1 MNPSSNI
8 QVAAYY
14 FPNYHP
20 DPRNDQWHGK
30 GWTEWELVRRA
41 TPRFEGHNQPKVP
54 LWGYED
60 ESDPLVMGK
69 KIDAA
74 ASHGIDAFIFDWYW
88 YEDGPYLQGALERGF
103 LNAPNNDRMQF
114 ALMWANHDW
123 LDIHPA
129 TRSRPYKTLAPGAV
143 SRKAFREAC
152 EHMIR
157 TYFAHPSYLRVDGKL
172 YMSIY
177 ELMSLVAGFGSI
189 GQMRE
194 ALEQFRGMVREA
206 GLGELH
212 LNAVVWGVQI
222 LPGEKEVTNANEMLE
237 LLGFDSVA
245 SYVWIHHHKLEKFP
259 ETPYDEIREKAKG
272 TMETL
277 SRQYRLPYYPNVT
290 MGWDSSPR
298 TIQSDR
304 FDPLG
309 YPYMAMLADNTPE
322 RFERALREAKAFL
335 ANRSG
340 PGESILTINAWNEW
354 TEGSYLEPDTV
365 NGMAYL
371 EAVRN
376 VFRRER
382 NDSR

>member
-1 MNPSSNI
+1 
-8 QVAAYY
+8 
-14 FPNYHP
+14 
-20 DPRNDQWHGK
+20 
-30 GWTEWELVRRA
+30 
-41 TPRFEGHNQPKVP
+41 
-54 LWGYED
+54 
-60 ESDPLVMGK
+60 
-69 KIDAA
+69 
-74 ASHGIDAFIFDWYW
+74 
-88 YEDGPYLQGALERGF
+88 
-103 LNAPNNDRMQF
+103 
-114 ALMWANHDW
+114 
-123 LDIHPA
+123 
-129 TRSRPYKTLAPGAV
+129 
-143 SRKAFREAC
+143 
-152 EHMIR
+152 
-157 TYFAHPSYLRVDGKL
+157 VDGKL

-189 GQMRE
+189 GQTRE

-335 ANRSG
+335 ANRNG

-376 VFRRER
+376 VFRPER